1 MRYRA
6 IRLVA
11 ANLFNTSTIRLIA
24 SFSLMGTVFAGVA
37 FGMTEYGDT
46 ARLIGAAI
54 AACRAFVRTRQTASG
69 QKLPLLLLRFPLPI
83 AHQRAHGDQP
93 DYREGYA

>member
-54 AACRAFVRTRQTASG
+54 GGLSTVAYNIWKTTKQLSSTWPVM
-69 QKLPLLLLRFPLPI
+69 
-83 AHQRAHGDQP
+83 
-93 DYREGYA
+93 